1 MILVFNENY
10 TLKYCVSSN
19 TPQKLLDGE
28 FEAVINDLDSIYA
41 IENGATVTWNS
52 TISEV
57 EIDYST
63 VEVITDESYTE
74 SLESE
79 IAELRKIIDVLLG
92 GEDNE

>member
-1 MILVFNENY
+1 MILVFNENC

-28 FEAVINDLDSIYA
+28 FEVVINDLDSIYA

-52 TISEV
+52 TTSEV

-63 VEVITDESYTE
+63 VEVITDENYMDKGT
-74 SLESE
+74 SE
-79 IAELRKIIDVLLG
+79 RWRSH
-92 GEDNE
+92 